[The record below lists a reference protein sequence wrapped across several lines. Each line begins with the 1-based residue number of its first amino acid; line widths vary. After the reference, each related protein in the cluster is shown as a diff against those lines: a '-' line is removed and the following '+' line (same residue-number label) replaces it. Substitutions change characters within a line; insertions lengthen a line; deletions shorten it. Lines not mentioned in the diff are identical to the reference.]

1 MAGGS
6 DIRTDKPVYFNN
18 IKILYYK
25 QNVDDYDILQ
35 SVIKSIGDN
44 VKCFQLDIDLW
55 RIYLKTKEC
64 RQKLLRKGI
73 QFKNCVVL

>member
-18 IKILYYK
+18 IKILDYK

-44 VKCFQLDIDLW
+44 VNCLQLDIDLW
-55 RIYLKTKEC
+55 RIYLKTKEY
-64 RQKLLRKGI
+64 RQKLLR
-73 QFKNCVVL
+73 

>member
-18 IKILYYK
+18 IKILDYK

-35 SVIKSIGDN
+35 SVIKSTGDN
-44 VKCFQLDIDLW
+44 VNCLKPDTDL
-55 RIYLKTKEC
+55 
-64 RQKLLRKGI
+64 
-73 QFKNCVVL
+73 